1 MNKYGVFIKIIET
14 GSFTRTA
21 EEIGYTQSAISQ
33 IVNSLEDELSTK
45 LILRSRKGIELTPDG
60 KEYLPYI
67 KTIYHS
73 YLELMEKN
81 KEMQGLEKGIVRIG
95 TFSSVSCNRLPKLM
109 KEFKAQYPSVHFELH
124 QGEYTSIAQW
134 IKEGSVDFGFVNPQA
149 EAVKSL
155 QSIPLQQDEMLA
167 VLPSNHPLTTKNKV
181 SLKELTE
188 EPFILLNEGQL
199 SEPLEIFKKHNLTPN
214 IQYRVYDDYT
224 IMSMVES
231 GLGISILPKL
241 VLSRFQYEITT
252 KEISPPIVR
261 TISLAYKNKSV
272 LPIAS
277 RYFMDFIV
285 KQCGKI

>member
-95 TFSSVSCNRLPKLM
+95 TFSSVSCIFFVTWSEVTRL
-109 KEFKAQYPSVHFELH
+109 FAT
-124 QGEYTSIAQW
+124 EYLA
-134 IKEGSVDFGFVNPQA
+134 
-149 EAVKSL
+149 KS
-155 QSIPLQQDEMLA
+155 
-167 VLPSNHPLTTKNKV
+167 
-181 SLKELTE
+181 
-188 EPFILLNEGQL
+188 
-199 SEPLEIFKKHNLTPN
+199 
-214 IQYRVYDDYT
+214 
-224 IMSMVES
+224 
-231 GLGISILPKL
+231 
-241 VLSRFQYEITT
+241 
-252 KEISPPIVR
+252 ISPLIQR
-261 TISLAYKNKSV
+261 SLSV
-272 LPIAS
+272 VGRFSFFRI
-277 RYFMDFIV
+277 
-285 KQCGKI
+285 